1 MRHLTWAV
9 TWFVVGLAAT
19 LGTASVLQIVT
30 TRQAAAPAFIAPPA
44 PMPAPVTKP
53 PAEGRE
59 LVVATRRYYRER
71 EQ

>member
-30 TRQAAAPAFIAPPA
+30 TRQAATPAIMAPAPA
-44 PMPAPVTKP
+44 PAPVTKP

-59 LVVATRRYYRER
+59 LVVASRRFYRER
-71 EQ
+71 

>member
-30 TRQAAAPAFIAPPA
+30 TRQAATPAILAPAPSPA
-44 PMPAPVTKP
+44 PTVKP
-53 PAEGRE
+53 PAECRE
-59 LVVATRRYYRER
+59 LVVASRRFYRER
-71 EQ
+71 